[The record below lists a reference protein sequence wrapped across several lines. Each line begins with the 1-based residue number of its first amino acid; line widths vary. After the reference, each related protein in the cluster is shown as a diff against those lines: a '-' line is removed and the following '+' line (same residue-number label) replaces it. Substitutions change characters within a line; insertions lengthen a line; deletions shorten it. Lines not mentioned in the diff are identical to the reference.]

1 MQAFID
7 IKYCVFTAGVRSL
20 REVDIKNIEVDPCND
35 AKGIIIDPKL
45 NYENHFLYILT
56 ILISFVRVIRKKIRP
71 RESP

>member
-7 IKYCVFTAGVRSL
+7 IKYCIFTAGVRSL

-45 NYENHFLYILT
+45 NYENHSLIFT
-56 ILISFVRVIRKKIRP
+56 ILISFVRKRIFLEK
-71 RESP
+71 